1 MKTTIYV
8 KLFFLIIFVFFAY
21 YTYNVVNNFT
31 NSNYDL
37 KSKENILFY
46 DNLVKGYTNINSI
59 VDHKFSIVKTS
70 DNKKMQ
76 LYQDS
81 NTKNII
87 ELGDVYIGTDGY
99 RNSNIISFAKYIKDL
114 GIDFIYMEPPLKA
127 YFYKDILAK
136 YNYNIYNSNYINM
149 LSEFKNN
156 NIDYLD
162 TYKLLE
168 TSKINRNDLYYHS
181 DHHPRIETSYYMVEK
196 LVEKLNRDFNY
207 QLDTKLLADN
217 KFHKQILSH
226 SQNGYY
232 TRVLQLN
239 SKFYDDFSY
248 LLPNYDTSYKVCNNE
263 CVVGNMQS
271 VIYENMQLI
280 DNDHYLRIPGGTDA
294 MVKYINNNAPND
306 KKIIMV
312 ANSFVKG
319 IIPFLSLT
327 VKEIDVIDVRVGV
340 GNFNDDLKKYIKDNN
355 PDLVIYYTKLF
366 GDAEDNRLL

>member
-31 NSNYDL
+31 NSNYDI
-37 KSKENILFY
+37 KGKENILFY

-99 RNSNIISFAKYIKDL
+99 RNSNIISFATYIKDL

-136 YNYNIYNSNYINM
+136 YSYNIYNSNYINM

-181 DHHPRIETSYYMVEK
+181 DHHPRIETSYYMTKK
-196 LVEKLNRDFNY
+196 LVEKLNHDFNY
-207 QLDTKLLADN
+207 QLDTKLLADD
-217 KFHKQILSH
+217 KFHKQTLSH

-232 TRVLQLN
+232 TRVLKLN

-271 VIYENMQLI
+271 VIYENMQLTN
-280 DNDHYLRIPGGTDA
+280 NDHYLRIPGGTDA

-366 GDAEDNRLL
+366 GDAEYNRLL